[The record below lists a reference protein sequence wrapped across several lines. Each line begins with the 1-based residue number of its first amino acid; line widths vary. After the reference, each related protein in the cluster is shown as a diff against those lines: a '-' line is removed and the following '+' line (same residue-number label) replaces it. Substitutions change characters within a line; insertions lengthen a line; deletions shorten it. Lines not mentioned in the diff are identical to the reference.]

1 MNLTDLPQDHKLR
14 TSPLAEISAVYRQIG
29 TKTWFEVLPSF
40 GIAKK
45 CFNDLGVTWTN
56 GHEWSVK

>member
-1 MNLTDLPQDHKLR
+1 MNLSDLHHYHELR
-14 TSPLAEISAVYRQIG
+14 LAPLAEIGAVYRQIG

-45 CFNDLGVTWTN
+45 CFNNLGETWLN